1 MEEGTILFGNT
12 PTTFM
17 FFPLIGVVCIMAY
30 TASYALRRYRAKQE
44 IDLGAVGWSIFFSAI
59 LVIMTLWCA
68 LGYVDSTEIY
78 WIQCTAI
85 LAFGGACITLRD
97 QLLDRFDR
105 AEARGGTWSVVAQVA
120 RILRDLALLFVA
132 SEFARLA
139 LEIPSNDVVYNLP
152 SNSVVIEFSIIFLT
166 SLLTYFI
173 GQRRAAGPVICVIV
187 AYFIGL
193 AEYFVVDFKQ
203 NAILPMELFALR
215 TAADVSDQYTYILN
229 TNALRGLTCASVA
242 LVALSLIRPSR
253 VERPKRI
260 RMAETAVNL
269 SLAAACVVGLSWWFT
284 GFSYHD
290 DLGYTIS
297 YWNSPNTY
305 RQQGI
310 FPSFLT
316 ALEDMPLHEPEGYD
330 HDEAV
335 ALTASY
341 AERADDMPERTER
354 RKLSEKQYADEQPS
368 VVIVMNETFADLSR
382 IDELRVGYQG
392 PQFYKSI
399 DDAVRKGQVAVSV
412 YGAGTCNTEF
422 EVLTGNSLAFVGA
435 GQYPYQ
441 MFDRSKTANLAR
453 QFKEQGYATTAIH
466 PNKGDNWNRNTVYE
480 ALGFDRFLSTDN
492 DFEGEPIFHNGHT
505 DRSTYTRILAQLQ
518 DTSAPQFVFDVT
530 MQNHGG
536 YKVGNI
542 PAERLTTF
550 QPQGF
555 TADDLAQLNE
565 YLSCIQASDE
575 DLEWFVGELRRL
587 ERPVVLVFFGDH
599 HPKMSNTYN
608 DAFFDASLESA
619 ADHQA
624 RIYMTEYLIWSN
636 YDVEG
641 SDEVSR
647 DETVGS
653 DCLGALTLDLI
664 GAPLD
669 EFQRAQLSVH
679 QRLQAINTIG
689 FEGTDGRWHVP
700 GSASYLDVVYRDMQK
715 MDYLRFGEDIE

>member
-139 LEIPSNDVVYNLP
+139 LEIPSNDVVYSLP
-152 SNSVVIEFSIIFLT
+152 SNSVVIEFSIIFLA
-166 SLLTYFI
+166 SLFTYFI

-435 GQYPYQ
+435 GKYPYQ

-466 PNKGDNWNRNTVYE
+466 PNKGDNWNRNVVYE
-480 ALGFDRFLSTDN
+480 DLGFDRFISTDN
-492 DFEGEPIFHNGHT
+492 DFEGEPVFHNGYT
-505 DRSTYTRILAQLQ
+505 DRSTYTRILAQLE
-518 DTSAPQFVFDVT
+518 DTSKPQFIFDVT
-530 MQNHGG
+530 MQNHGS
-536 YKVGNI
+536 YNLDNI
-542 PAERLTTF
+542 PDDKKVNYQPEGVVEVEVAEEAAKEDPEALAVTTED
-550 QPQGF
+550 
-555 TADDLAQLNE
+555 AAALNE
-565 YLSCIQASDE
+565 YLACIQASDN
-575 DLEWFVGELRRL
+575 DLKWLIEQLKGLDRK
-587 ERPVVLVFFGDH
+587 VVLVFFGDH
-599 HPKMSNTYN
+599 QPPFSPLYN
-608 DAFFDASLESA
+608 DLYC
-619 ADHQA
+619 ADDLGTLPH
-624 RIYMTEYLIWSN
+624 TERVYQSSYVIWAN
-636 YDVEG
+636 YDVAGAEQK
-641 SDEVSR
+641 SDPAMMSA
-647 DETVGS
+647 DT
-653 DCLGALTLDLI
+653 LGALTFNLI
-664 GAPLD
+664 GAPLSSY
-669 EFQRAQLSVH
+669 QQA
-679 QRLQAINTIG
+679 RLTLQQEVRAINSFG
-689 FEGTDGRWHVP
+689 YLGADGTW
-700 GSASYLDVVYRDMQK
+700 
-715 MDYLRFGEDIE
+715 